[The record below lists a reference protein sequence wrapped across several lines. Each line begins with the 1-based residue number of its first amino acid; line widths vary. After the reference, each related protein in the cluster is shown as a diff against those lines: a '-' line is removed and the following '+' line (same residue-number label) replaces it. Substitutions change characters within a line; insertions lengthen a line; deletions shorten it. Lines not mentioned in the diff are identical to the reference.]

1 MIPTPQN
8 IIKNREREIIE
19 MFDNFEIAI
28 KEKLIQDVTESY
40 YQLLKEIDRRGL
52 ARKNTLEYP
61 RLNHFVKSLFFHLF
75 EKLHRG
81 DKNEANTL
89 IAELKTQ
96 SSSIYYP
103 IDTDNVS
110 DSIRDDQSYAQ
121 AEFEAIQN
129 KYGEILQF
137 QLKELILCTYNNSL
151 MEVNLKNLVQ
161 RTGYSP
167 PSLESYIKLVFSFVF
182 KKLHKGDKSKAY
194 EILVEELALLGVKN
208 DNYGNLAFS

>member
-61 RLNHFVKSLFFHLF
+61 RLNHYFKSLFFYLF

-81 DKNEANTL
+81 DKNEANIL
-89 IAELKTQ
+89 IAELKTKT
-96 SSSIYYP
+96 SLLNIF
-103 IDTDNVS
+103 IDNHSAPDFII
-110 DSIRDDQSYAQ
+110 DHK
-121 AEFEAIQN
+121 F
-129 KYGEILQF
+129 KPWL
-137 QLKELILCTYNNSL
+137 L
-151 MEVNLKNLVQ
+151 EVNTNPCL
-161 RTGYSP
+161 
-167 PSLESYIKLVFSFVF
+167 
-182 KKLHKGDKSKAY
+182 
-194 EILVEELALLGVKN
+194 
-208 DNYGNLAFS
+208 